1 MGQAA
6 TAATVRAMSRT
17 AFLAAGA
24 FAIFAAAALA
34 NGGEPLQTRQAMIDG
49 VNPAALAIWEVT
61 NAAMDDDGGL
71 DPALLDAEAW
81 SRLEEAARMLED
93 YGRRMAE
100 AEVIVAGGPDLVS
113 GEVPPGVATR
123 EQIQAMIDSDP
134 DGFRA
139 VSADMA
145 AQAAALG
152 EAARARDTAT
162 TGDLAFGIDGACQA
176 CHTRYWFLQQ
186 G

>member
-100 AEVIVAGGPDLVS
+100 AEVIVAGGPDLV
-113 GEVPPGVATR
+113 
-123 EQIQAMIDSDP
+123 P